1 MFGVVTVIMLAI
13 VAKETEAYWTYNT
26 GRGMV
31 YGLGVTQDT
40 TLAGSSQQLDS
51 LQYLLVSKFP
61 QYENKRSLVQFENL
75 PNACGPLQIISAKMY
90 LYYVYAHKAS
100 WQGIQRTPFIPR
112 FMQVPLYV
120 SAISR
125 KIVGKSARDNT
136 DRYCGW
142 FSVHFSLKI
151 FERMALEAMDVCLR
165 VLKESNKSKF
175 DSYSVINSV
184 SSISHIFR
192 DRRLYIFSRQPFSKK
207 AV

>member
-100 WQGIQRTPFIPR
+100 WQSIQRTPFIPR

-120 SAISR
+120 SAIFRERLSE
-125 KIVGKSARDNT
+125 KVHATIPTGIVGGFQFT
-136 DRYCGW
+136 
-142 FSVHFSLKI
+142 FL
-151 FERMALEAMDVCLR
+151 
-165 VLKESNKSKF
+165 
-175 DSYSVINSV
+175 
-184 SSISHIFR
+184 
-192 DRRLYIFSRQPFSKK
+192 
-207 AV
+207 

>member
-1 MFGVVTVIMLAI
+1 
-13 VAKETEAYWTYNT
+13 
-26 GRGMV
+26 MV

-100 WQGIQRTPFIPR
+100 WQSIQRTPFIPR

-142 FSVHFSLKI
+142 FSVHFSLKK

>member
-1 MFGVVTVIMLAI
+1 
-13 VAKETEAYWTYNT
+13 
-26 GRGMV
+26 
-31 YGLGVTQDT
+31 
-40 TLAGSSQQLDS
+40 
-51 LQYLLVSKFP
+51 
-61 QYENKRSLVQFENL
+61 
-75 PNACGPLQIISAKMY
+75 
-90 LYYVYAHKAS
+90 
-100 WQGIQRTPFIPR
+100 
-112 FMQVPLYV
+112 MQVPLYV

-192 DRRLYIFSRQPFSKK
+192 DRRL
-207 AV
+207 

>member
-61 QYENKRSLVQFENL
+61 QYENKRSLVQFANL

-100 WQGIQRTPFIPR
+100 WQSIQRTPFIPR